1 MNYELNE
8 DQAGILAGLDQ
19 LLAAHAG
26 APSGEPEN
34 YVYGAALDAALAE
47 SDFLDIARIDGF
59 GPLDAALVVERLA
72 RLPQV
77 VEAGPSALISPLLS
91 LEQGE
96 RPLALVSGDATRPAR
111 FLPMARHLLVLR
123 DEDALLISLDGASI
137 EPVESLMAYP
147 YGKLASIDRLS
158 VRTLSNAGDIRR
170 RWRIAI
176 AVEAS
181 GCMAAAL
188 ATVIEHV
195 RTRQAF
201 GRPLGAFQAIQHRL
215 AMAEET
221 AQSAR
226 WLAFRA
232 AWSDGEADAAIAAGF
247 VQDRVAR
254 FTYDL
259 HQFSGAMGLTLE
271 FPLHLWTYR
280 LRALAGEL
288 GGASAQARAAARA
301 VWGVA

>member
-1 MNYELNE
+1 MNYELND

-19 LLAAHAG
+19 LLATHAE

-34 YVYGAALDAALAE
+34 YVYGTALDAALAE
-47 SDFLDIARIDGF
+47 SGFLDIARIDGF

-77 VEAGPSALISPLLS
+77 VEAGASALIAPLLP
-91 LEQGE
+91 LEPGE

-111 FLPMARHLLVLR
+111 FLPMASHLLVLR
-123 DEDALLISLDGASI
+123 DEDALLVSLGGASI

-147 YGKLASIDRLS
+147 FGKLTSLDGLETS
-158 VRTLSNAGDIRR
+158 TLGVAPDIRR
-170 RWRIAI
+170 RWRIAL
-176 AVEAS
+176 AAEAA

-188 ATVIEHV
+188 ASVIEHV
-195 RTRQAF
+195 RTRQAC

-226 WLAFRA
+226 WLSFRA

-247 VQDRVAR
+247 VQERIAR

-288 GGASAQARAAARA
+288 GGASVQARAAAQA
-301 VWGVA
+301 VWGMA

>member
-1 MNYELNE
+1 MNFELND
-8 DQAGILAGLDQ
+8 DQAAILAGLDQ
-19 LLAAHAG
+19 LLAAHAEG
-26 APSGEPEN
+26 PSGEPEN
-34 YVYGAALDAALAE
+34 FFYGAALDAALAE
-47 SDFLDIARIDGF
+47 SGFLDIARIDGF

-77 VEAGPSALISPLLS
+77 VEAGASALIAPLLPI
-91 LEQGE
+91 EPGE

-111 FLPMARHLLVLR
+111 FLPAARNLLILR
-123 DEDALLISLDGASI
+123 EDDALLVSLEGASI

-147 YGKLASIDRLS
+147 YGKLASLDGLP
-158 VRTLSNAGDIRR
+158 VQALANPADLRR

-176 AVEAS
+176 AAEAA

-188 ATVIEHV
+188 DTVIEHV

-221 AQSAR
+221 AQSAK

-232 AWSDGEADAAIAAGF
+232 AWSDDEADAAIAAGF
-247 VQDRVAR
+247 VQDRAAR

-288 GGASAQARAAARA
+288 GGASAQARVAAQA
-301 VWGVA
+301 VWGAA